1 MKNNVYVLAVSCL
14 LLFSCGGKSPQV
26 KVTALK
32 SMVGDNNLQ
41 DREIAVDRNIP
52 LMGEAGGSV
61 KVIDVGGKDVYIN
74 KDSLVESSRFLPLE
88 TKAESLVGK
97 VQDIQFDDNRIFVF
111 DGDNELLQVFDDNGK
126 YLCKI
131 GNKGR
136 GPGEYNSMRDFA
148 LDRKEKQVWVH
159 DDAGSKLEV
168 YDYDGRHVMTS
179 PIFYCFSALVFNGDK
194 VFTLTRSGENGHI
207 PNFDKH
213 QITVSGRDF
222 VPKWGILSDDPNPY
236 AGRFSLFDSD
246 RIKVCGSGIA
256 YVDVISPDTLW
267 YSDGSHVERL
277 LAFINGKRGKG
288 FSEDEVKKLTL
299 DNYYKHLD
307 ENNVCGIGSFSVSKD
322 FIYADVRIGNKAK
335 NVLYCRSTGH
345 FANQTT
351 HEDLK
356 VGHTRLY
363 RDLWY
368 SLTVDYTDGEKF
380 YKVLQP
386 YNLVSFRNFFTDE
399 EYARLP
405 EDERKMFKAFKEED
419 NPILLVFKF
428 KEF

>member
-1 MKNNVYVLAVSCL
+1 MRNNVYVLAVSSL
-14 LLFSCGGKSPQV
+14 LLFSCGGKPPQV

-32 SMVGDNNLQ
+32 SIKGDNNLQ
-41 DREIAVDRNIP
+41 DWEIVVDRNIP
-52 LMGEAGGSV
+52 LMREAAGRV

-74 KDSLVESSRFLPLE
+74 TDSLVESCRFLPLE

-97 VQDIQFDDNRIFVF
+97 VQDIQFDDKRIFVF
-111 DGDNELLQVFDDNGK
+111 DGDNEILQVFDDNGK
-126 YLCKI
+126 HLCRI
-131 GNKGR
+131 GSKGR
-136 GPGEYNSMRDFA
+136 GPGEYNSMHDFA

-159 DDAGSKLEV
+159 DDAGRKLEV
-168 YDYDGRHVMTS
+168 YDYDGRHIMTS
-179 PIFYCFSALVFNGDK
+179 PMFYNFSAFVFNGDK

-213 QITVSGRDF
+213 QITASGRDF

-236 AGRFSLFDSD
+236 AGRFNLYDSD
-246 RIKVCGSGIA
+246 RMKIYGSGIA

-277 LAFINGKRGKG
+277 FAFTNGKRGKG
-288 FSEDEVKKLTL
+288 FSKDEVKKLTW

-307 ENNVCGIGSFSVSKD
+307 ENNICSIGSFSVSKD
-322 FIYADVRIGNKAK
+322 FVYADVRVGNKSK
-335 NVLYCRSTGH
+335 NVLYCRRTGH
-345 FANQTT
+345 FVNQNT
-351 HEDLK
+351 HGSHKGEP
-356 VGHTRLY
+356 TRLY
-363 RDLWY
+363 RELWY
-368 SLTVDYTDGEKF
+368 NFTLDYTDGEKF

-386 YNLVSFRNFFTDE
+386 YNLVSLRNFYTDE

-405 EDERKMFKAFKEED
+405 EDERRMFKAFKEED